1 MHLIDSYQK
10 PAGLLRRCSM
20 VLPTRVEL
28 VSIGYQPIALAI
40 ELRKEY
46 VGES

>member
-10 PAGLLRRCSM
+10 PAGLLRHCM

-46 VGES
+46 YGES